1 MTWATA
7 HPGRWH
13 LGIAGLRAG
22 DWVIVGAYAA
32 AFVLAVVAA
41 CVAGRAATDLAG
53 HAAAEAHTQR
63 VLRRVWVGVAVVL
76 LALGINRQLDVQ
88 TWLIQTLR
96 RHAYEGGWYD
106 RRREYQAAVI
116 GAILVAALVV
126 GAVLAVVLRR
136 VLRRIALVMAG
147 LVGLTAFVGI
157 RAISFHDVDH
167 LLAVHRG
174 AGDAIE
180 LGGIVVVVVATLIWW
195 RRERQ
200 ILGRAMASPP
210 PPASLREPVRSR

>member
-1 MTWATA
+1 MMWATA
-7 HPGRWH
+7 HPDRWH

-32 AFVLAVVAA
+32 AFVVAVGAA
-41 CVAGRAATDLAG
+41 CVAGRAATDLPG
-53 HAAAEAHTQR
+53 HDAVEAHTQQ
-63 VLRRVWVGVAVVL
+63 VLRRVWIGVALVL

-88 TWLIQTLR
+88 TWFIQTLR
-96 RHAYEGGWYD
+96 RRAYEGGWYD

-116 GAILVAALVV
+116 GAIFLAALVL
-126 GAVLAVVLRR
+126 GGVLAAALRR

-147 LVGLTAFVGI
+147 IVGLTAFVGI

-195 RRERQ
+195 RQERQ
-200 ILGRAMASPP
+200 IVSRPLAARR
-210 PPASLREPVRSR
+210 PPAPRREPVRSR